1 MLTAVFIYEPTII
14 LLLVL
19 TVFPICIIFYLKIR
33 AKINSAG
40 HIFQKY
46 QVIQNKVTSEAI
58 KGYVDL
64 EIKNKFDYYFRKHA
78 ANADKIGKVQTS
90 LSTLMQMPQ
99 KVIETGIILGLV
111 LIVLMGQFYYHD
123 YSRLSALL
131 GLFGIMAFRL
141 LPSLNRMVM
150 FTLNL
155 KQYQYVFSLFD
166 EIHLEKVGDYT
177 LPSPERMSFSKSIIL
192 DSILFRYNKDVP
204 VLNKLNIEIR
214 KGEIVGIIGKSG
226 AGKSTL
232 LNLML
237 NFIEPE
243 SGSIKVDGVTISS
256 LNADKW
262 RNIIGYVPQDVFVAE
277 ATLAEN
283 IAFAEDAMD
292 EVRLNNA
299 IGLANL
305 ESFVSSL
312 PLGVNTFLTEGGG
325 NLSGGQ
331 RQRIGIARALYKNAE
346 VLFFDEAT
354 SSLDSR
360 TEEEI
365 SNSIRSLS
373 LKERSITIVI
383 IAHRITTLRCCSRI
397 VELKEGRIAKELKY
411 EEIVK

>member
-1 MLTAVFIYEPTII
+1 
-14 LLLVL
+14 
-19 TVFPICIIFYLKIR
+19 
-33 AKINSAG
+33 
-40 HIFQKY
+40 
-46 QVIQNKVTSEAI
+46 
-58 KGYVDL
+58 
-64 EIKNKFDYYFRKHA
+64 
-78 ANADKIGKVQTS
+78 
-90 LSTLMQMPQ
+90 
-99 KVIETGIILGLV
+99 
-111 LIVLMGQFYYHD
+111 
-123 YSRLSALL
+123 
-131 GLFGIMAFRL
+131 
-141 LPSLNRMVM
+141 
-150 FTLNL
+150 
-155 KQYQYVFSLFD
+155 
-166 EIHLEKVGDYT
+166 
-177 LPSPERMSFSKSIIL
+177 MSFSKSIIL